1 MQEKQKFANEIT
13 TDDLNPI
20 YQTLLGRTTTLTN
33 ELIQEALDPSK
44 NAQAKKTIGGSNT
57 DEVKRQLDRL
67 ALHLERDN
75 AKLTL
80 RKTQVQEAKE
90 NLERLTNELAALV
103 K

>member
-1 MQEKQKFANEIT
+1 M
-13 TDDLNPI
+13 
-20 YQTLLGRTTTLTN
+20 
-33 ELIQEALDPSK
+33 
-44 NAQAKKTIGGSNT
+44 
-57 DEVKRQLDRL
+57 KRQLDRL

-90 NLERLTNELAALV
+90 NLERLTNELAALA